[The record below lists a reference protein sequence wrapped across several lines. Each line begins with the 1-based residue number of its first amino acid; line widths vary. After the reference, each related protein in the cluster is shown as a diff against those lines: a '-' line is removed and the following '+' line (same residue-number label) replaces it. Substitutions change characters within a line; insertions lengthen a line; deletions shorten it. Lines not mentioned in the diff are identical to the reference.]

1 MGKISKYFSLEEM
14 LESQTAVRKNI
25 LEQFDP
31 SDAVVENLK
40 KLTNKILD
48 HIREKLGSPIVVSS
62 GYRCKRLNKSIGGAI
77 DSQHTE
83 GKAADIKSV
92 VLSPQSLFDFILEL
106 DLPFDQIIQEFDSWV
121 HISFDEK
128 RNRRQILKAIKKNGK
143 TQYIK
148 I

>member
-1 MGKISKYFSLEEM
+1 MVKISKYFSLEEM
-14 LESQTAVRKNI
+14 LESQTAIRKNI
-25 LEQFDP
+25 LEQFEP

-48 HIREKLGSPIVVSS
+48 PIREKLESPIVVSS
-62 GYRCKRLNKSIGGAI
+62 GYRCKRLNKAIGGAI
-77 DSQHTE
+77 DSQHPE

-92 VLSPQSLFDFILEL
+92 KLNTQELFDFILTL
-106 DLPFDQIIQEFDSWV
+106 NLPFDQIIQEFDSWV

-128 RNRRQILKAIKKNGK
+128 RNRRQVLKAIKKNGK